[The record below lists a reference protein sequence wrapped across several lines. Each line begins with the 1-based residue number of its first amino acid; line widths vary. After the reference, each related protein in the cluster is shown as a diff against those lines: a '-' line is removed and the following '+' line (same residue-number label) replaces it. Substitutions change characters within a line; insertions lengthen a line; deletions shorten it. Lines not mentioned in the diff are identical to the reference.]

1 MDSLNGVGIG
11 VLLTDIWS
19 VNVTLLLREG
29 KYIFK

>member
-19 VNVTLLLREG
+19 VNVTLLLRES

>member
-1 MDSLNGVGIG
+1 MGSLNGVGIG

-19 VNVTLLLREG
+19 VNVTLLLRKG